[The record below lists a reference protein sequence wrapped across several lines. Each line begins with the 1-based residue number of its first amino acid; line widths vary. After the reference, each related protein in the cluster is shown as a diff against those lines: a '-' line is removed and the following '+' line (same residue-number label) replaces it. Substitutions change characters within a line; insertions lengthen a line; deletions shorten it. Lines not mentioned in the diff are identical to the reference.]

1 MTKNIGCGIVQN
13 VFLCSF
19 SMDKM
24 NALKR
29 KDENLYMDY
38 PLIGSI
44 ILFVTLLILN
54 GQLVSLKEAVE
65 NVPDVENDKKSE
77 STVHIFSV
85 LSYLMEGFICIP
97 IIVDRVLKVFLFNN
111 LILDCLVTALIIV
124 LAFVLVLSVHHL
136 CVKIGYFKSEKV
148 IKRSLAYGRFMIAVL
163 SPIRVISEAI
173 GSFFGRLFGIDPS
186 QSMDD
191 ITEEEIMSLVDE
203 GHEQGILE
211 SAEAEMIHNIIEFTD
226 TEVQEVMTHRKN
238 MIMLSGDLT
247 VNQALDFMLETVN
260 SRFPVYDEDMDNIL
274 GVVHIKDSMILTKEK
289 SVGRKKIKHIDELI
303 RKVDFVP
310 ETRSIS
316 DLFSQMQAKKQHMTI
331 VVDEYGQVSGLVT
344 LEDILE
350 EIVGN
355 IYDEHDEED
364 TSIVRRQEGT
374 YEFEG
379 MTPLEEVAELLDT
392 ELPIDDFETLNGFL
406 ISLIDRIPEDDE
418 TFEVRDKDYIFKVL
432 SVDNKI
438 IQSVHVSYSP
448 LEDKENIE
456 EER

>member
-1 MTKNIGCGIVQN
+1 
-13 VFLCSF
+13 
-19 SMDKM
+19 
-24 NALKR
+24 
-29 KDENLYMDY
+29 MDY

-85 LSYLMEGFICIP
+85 LCYLLQGFICVPVMI
-97 IIVDRVLKVFLFNN
+97 DRILKALCLETAILNY
-111 LILDCLVTALIIV
+111 LIMALII
-124 LAFVLVLSVHHL
+124 FVVFLVVLSIHHL
-136 CVKIGYFKSEKV
+136 CVKIGYFKAEKV
-148 IKRSLAYGRFMIAVL
+148 VKRSLAYGRFMIVVL
-163 SPIRVISEAI
+163 SPFRVVSEAI

-211 SAEAEMIHNIIEFTD
+211 SSEAEMIHNIIEFTD
-226 TEVQEVMTHRKN
+226 TEAQEVMTHRKN

-260 SRFPVYDEDMDNIL
+260 SRFPVYDEDMDNII
-274 GVVHIKDSMILTKEK
+274 GVVHIKDCMLLTKEK
-289 SVGRKKIKHIDELI
+289 STGRKKIKHIEELI
-303 RKVDFVP
+303 RQVDFVP

-316 DLFSQMQAKKQHMTI
+316 DLFSQMQAKKQHMSI

-364 TSIVRRQEGT
+364 TSIVLRQDGT

-406 ISLIDRIPEDDE
+406 ISLIDRIPDDDE

-448 LEDKENIE
+448 LETDENIE